1 MHLPKGF
8 LENNKE
14 NGLIAPWVPQIEVL
28 AHEAVGV
35 FITHF
40 GYGSITE
47 GIAAGVPMIGR
58 PFFGD
63 QKLNGRLVE
72 AVWKIG
78 VQVKG
83 GIFTK
88 DGVLQ
93 SLDLIFSR
101 DQGMKMKMN
110 VKNLSEVVRKT
121 LAPNGSSIQNFK
133 KLLEVIT
140 IA

>member
-1 MHLPKGF
+1 MPKGF
-8 LENNKE
+8 LANNKE
-14 NGLIAPWVPQIEVL
+14 NGLIVPWAPQIEVL

-47 GIAAGVPMIGR
+47 SIAAGVPMIGR

-63 QKLNGRLVE
+63 HKLNGRLVE
-72 AVWKIG
+72 VVWEIG
-78 VQVKG
+78 VQVEG

-88 DGVLQ
+88 DGILQ
-93 SLDLIFSR
+93 SLDRILSC
-101 DQGMKMKMN
+101 DQGVKMKMN
-110 VKNLSEVVRKT
+110 IRNLSEVVRKAA
-121 LAPNGSSIQNFK
+121 APNGSSIQNFK

-140 IA
+140 TA